1 MKNHIIK
8 SKENIHLF
16 IEHLIKANPINV
28 PANIESDF
36 ILSVLP
42 CYIMFLRSTEKDK
55 SIDATD
61 MDIFLKKMFDDMS
74 AINDFKPH
82 IKELL
87 AVPYIKARLDEKY
100 GVNNVSDV
108 KMTMISDLVSCNSV
122 KEIITYADKMV

>member
-1 MKNHIIK
+1 MTNPYKK
-8 SKENIHLF
+8 DKENIHLF
-16 IEHLIKANPINV
+16 IERLIKANPINV
-28 PANIESDF
+28 PVNIENDF
-36 ILSVLP
+36 VLSVPP

-61 MDIFLKKMFDDMS
+61 MDVFLKKMFDDMS
-74 AINDFKPH
+74 AIKDFKPY

-108 KMTMISDLVSCNSV
+108 KMTMISDLVPCDSV